1 MNHREKHKNHRN
13 EGSKTTCY
21 PIAGPA
27 RILVALC
34 LLLASTALASVG
46 PVMNGA
52 DCLPAQE
59 NRLDGQTRSA
69 IIDWICMKLDEIYVF
84 PETAEKMEKHIRG
97 KLEKGEYDTIS
108 DPRAFA
114 RQLRADLV
122 AISHDKHFNVVY
134 APEPS
139 IRRQRP
145 DPEEEKKR
153 KEQRIRQ
160 WKYDNFHF
168 KKVERMDG
176 NVGYLRFDGFASA
189 YYGGD
194 TAVAALQFL
203 KHCDA
208 VIIDLRYNGG
218 GGADMIQLICSYF
231 LEERTL
237 INTWYERRRDRT
249 DQSWSWAYVPGD
261 KLLDADL
268 FILTSRR
275 TFSAA
280 EEFTYDLKNLD
291 RATLVGETT
300 GGGGHMVTFE
310 RNDDLK
316 IEFKIPFNR
325 AINPISGDNWEARG
339 IKPDVECPAEEAL
352 DKAYVLA
359 LEKIA
364 EKSDPETNKKKWVA
378 WLADYNKVKS
388 APIDVDAVVLQAY
401 AGNYGPAKVFF
412 EDGKL
417 RVIQPGRTEKQILL
431 AMAEDTFVI
440 DGDPEFRIRF
450 EKNDAGEVRSATV
463 LFFDGSSDRVPR
475 RK

>member
-1 MNHREKHKNHRN
+1 MNVPDYP
-13 EGSKTTCY
+13 KTQES
-21 PIAGPA
+21 
-27 RILVALC
+27 RLD
-34 LLLASTALASVG
+34 STAK
-46 PVMNGA
+46 
-52 DCLPAQE
+52 
-59 NRLDGQTRSA
+59 SA
-69 IIDWICMKLDEIYVF
+69 IIDWICLKLDEIYVF
-84 PETAEKMEKHIRG
+84 PDVAEKMEKHIRA
-97 KLEKGEYDTIS
+97 KLKKGEYDGIS
-108 DPRAFA
+108 NPRAFA

-122 AISHDKHFNVVY
+122 EISHDKHFSVVY

-139 IRRQRP
+139 IRQQRP
-145 DPEEEKKR
+145 DPEAEKKR

-261 KLLDADL
+261 KLLEADL

-280 EEFTYDLKNLD
+280 EEFTYDLKNLG

-339 IKPDVECPAEEAL
+339 IKPDVECPAAQAL

-359 LEKIA
+359 LKKI
-364 EKSDPETNKKKWVA
+364 EERTGPEGNKKKWVA
-378 WLADYNKVKS
+378 WLADYNKVRS
-388 APIDVDAVVLQAY
+388 APKKVEAAVLQTY
-401 AGNYGPAKVFF
+401 AGNYGPAKILF
-412 EDGKL
+412 EGGRL
-417 RVIQPGRTEKQILL
+417 WVVQPGRTEKQILL
-431 AMAEDTFVI
+431 AMAEDTFII
-440 DGDPEFRIRF
+440 DGDPEIRIRF
-450 EKNDAGEVRSATV
+450 DKNEEGEVTSATI
-463 LFFDGSSDRVPR
+463 LFFDGSSDRVPK